1 MARTPKAPA
10 KQSPRSTAPRSS
22 HAPHLH
28 PDHDA
33 NPHCAC
39 CSAAEP
45 EAKHCADAA
54 GEPHVRLQILSQPR
68 YLCGAREM
76 VAAVA
81 KRIGFSDL
89 SCSQIALAI
98 DEALA
103 NVMRH
108 GYSDRPDGPIWLS
121 VWPLSQQAA
130 PRRKADPDETASRPA
145 AENGK
150 PASPSAPVGLR
161 IVIEDEAKQ
170 IDPSSIKGRDLED
183 IRPGGL
189 GVHIIR
195 HVMDCVDYAKRDG
208 KGMRLTLEKRL

>member
-1 MARTPKAPA
+1 MARTTKGRTATKPGAAKKHKPA
-10 KQSPRSTAPRSS
+10 AKPAEPAPR
-22 HAPHLH
+22 AKP
-28 PDHDA
+28 A
-33 NPHCAC
+33 
-39 CSAAEP
+39 
-45 EAKHCADAA
+45 EAKHCADPA
-54 GEPHVRLQILSQPR
+54 GDPHIRLQILSQPR

-89 SCSQIALAI
+89 NCSQIALAI

-121 VWPLSQQAA
+121 VWPLATCAA
-130 PRRKADPDETASRPA
+130 KSDCGCSHEDVQS
-145 AENGK
+145 NGEA
-150 PASPSAPVGLR
+150 PPSAKGGPMGLR
-161 IVIEDEAKQ
+161 IVIEDEARQ
-170 IDPSSIKGRDLED
+170 IDPATIKGRDLED

-195 HVMDCVDYAKRDG
+195 HVMDSVDYEKRDG

>member
-1 MARTPKAPA
+1 MARNSKATANPKARSARPA
-10 KQSPRSTAPRSS
+10 RKTGAQLPADDAQCGCCPSTA
-22 HAPHLH
+22 A
-28 PDHDA
+28 
-33 NPHCAC
+33 
-39 CSAAEP
+39 
-45 EAKHCADAA
+45 EAKHCADVT

-81 KRIGFSDL
+81 KRIGFTDL

-121 VWPLSQQAA
+121 VWPLAEGAA
-130 PRRKADPDETASRPA
+130 AKRKAEQEASTSKGA
-145 AENGK
+145 GENGK
-150 PASPSAPVGLR
+150 PASPGAPVGLR

-170 IDPSSIKGRDLED
+170 IDPATIKGRDLED

-195 HVMDCVDYAKRDG
+195 HVMDCVDYARRDG